1 MNETELIF
9 AIAAKAIQG
18 LKAVSSSP
26 NESNIQQFHHSILP
40 VRPKPSLRV
49 YSVMTFSNAE
59 SRLSNANSH
68 RSKQT
73 A

>member
-1 MNETELIF
+1 MKLSLFF

-18 LKAVSSSP
+18 LNAVSSSL

-49 YSVMTFSNAE
+49 YSVMTTFSNAE

>member
-18 LKAVSSSP
+18 LNAVSSSL

-40 VRPKPSLRV
+40 VD
-49 YSVMTFSNAE
+49 
-59 SRLSNANSH
+59 
-68 RSKQT
+68 
-73 A
+73 

>member
-1 MNETELIF
+1 MKLSLFF

-18 LKAVSSSP
+18 LIAVSSSP
-26 NESNIQQFHHSILP
+26 NESTIQQFHHPILS
-40 VRPKPSLRV
+40 VRPQPALWG
-49 YSVMTFSNAE
+49 YSVMTTFSNTE

-68 RSKQT
+68 KSKQI